1 MGAVADGYAT
11 APRGIAPV
19 TSEDVCMEFL
29 TAIWN
34 HPLVAAA
41 GAGLGALVVQIWRQY
56 LQRMVTVRWSVTHE
70 TLAAGGDS
78 PIWGRIDILHDG
90 TPAGNLI
97 QWCKVEIEN
106 ESGSR
111 DLSDVVVRLQYDPG
125 TAFLSGGGALEG
137 SNQALPLAPSFA
149 TEIDRFLAMPE
160 ADRKTMPTDFYCR
173 REYLIP
179 VLNRGAKANALFL
192 VRPTVSN
199 PTLRV
204 YCDHLNVRLKHR
216 PERPMIFG
224 VVQAHARWT
233 GLGVGSLV
241 AVFLA
246 MSLTNIW
253 AAAFVALL
261 VGWYGQLLGVAVIRA
276 WRWLVRAIG

>member
-1 MGAVADGYAT
+1 
-11 APRGIAPV
+11 
-19 TSEDVCMEFL
+19 MEFL

-41 GAGLGALVVQIWRQY
+41 AGAGLGALGHRLWQQY
-56 LQRMVTVRWSVTHE
+56 LQRMVTVRWSVIHE

-78 PIWGRIDILHDG
+78 PVFGRVEILHNG
-90 TPAGNLI
+90 KPAGNLI

-125 TAFLSGGGALEG
+125 TAFLSGDGALEG

-149 TEIDRFLAMPE
+149 AEIGRFLAIPE
-160 ADRKTMPTDFYCR
+160 ADRKEMTTDFYCR

-192 VRPTVSN
+192 VIPTVSN

-216 PERPMIFG
+216 PERLMIFG
-224 VVQAHARWT
+224 VVQAHASWT
-233 GLGVGSLV
+233 GLGVGALV
-241 AVFLA
+241 AVAVA
-246 MSLTNIW
+246 MNLTSIW
-253 AAAFVALL
+253 VAVVVALL

-276 WRWLVRAIG
+276 WRWFLRAIG